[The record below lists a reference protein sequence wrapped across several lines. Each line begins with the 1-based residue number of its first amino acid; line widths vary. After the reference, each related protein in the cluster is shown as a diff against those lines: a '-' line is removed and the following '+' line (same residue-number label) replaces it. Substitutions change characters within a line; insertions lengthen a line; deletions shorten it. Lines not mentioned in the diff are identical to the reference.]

1 MATYVMMMK
10 LTDHGAKT
18 IKEAPSRVE
27 AAQKNLEKMG
37 GKLVGFYLTTGE
49 YDYLAIGE
57 APNDQVLLTFLLGLG
72 SLGTVRTT
80 TIKAFSLEELTAA
93 VKNLP

>member
-18 IKEAPSRVE
+18 IKEAPSRVD

-80 TIKAFSLEELTAA
+80 TVKAFSLEELSAA